1 MKAAPVVAA
10 PVVEEKPKVE
20 KKAAVVDD
28 GISSPFVE
36 DLSSAVQ
43 EELQQRREAAED
55 KVDDF
60 FIDSTYTEEELEADK
75 SVSTMSLQD
84 LLDDIHN
91 M

>member
-1 MKAAPVVAA
+1 M
-10 PVVEEKPKVE
+10 
-20 KKAAVVDD
+20 VDD

-43 EELQQRREAAED
+43 EELHQRREAAAED
-55 KVDDF
+55 KQDTF
-60 FIDSTYTEEELEADK
+60 FVDSTYTEEESEADK
-75 SVSTMSLQD
+75 SVSTMSLQE